1 MTNNR
6 NNLIVSVILCNTV
19 GLPVIK
25 KGFVDPIYWLSPS
38 SFLVCH
44 KPVLDFQEQT
54 SRLFMLKDLQ

>member
-25 KGFVDPIYWLSPS
+25 KGFEGPIYWLSPS

-44 KPVLDFQEQT
+44 KPVLDYQEQT
-54 SRLFMLKDLQ
+54 SRFFMLKDL

>member
-1 MTNNR
+1 MTNNID
-6 NNLIVSVILCNTV
+6 NLIVSVILCNTV
-19 GLPVIK
+19 VIM

-44 KPVLDFQEQT
+44 KPILDYQEQS